1 MLWKTCPFLHV
12 VRKHFTLIHEYTYTS
27 HFALTSFP
35 KSAYLLLPKFTR
47 IESLHKDDK
56 APVTFILHWQEG
68 EKKGREETEKR
79 VREFKSELRT
89 RTFHP
94 RLTKGLSTWESQ
106 GGGRD
111 SVNFQHTFFQWTKL
125 TCITG
130 ALSAHSASTGGVS
143 AEQLACCKFTP

>member
-1 MLWKTCPFLHV
+1 MPLSACGSEAF
-12 VRKHFTLIHEYTYTS
+12 YTYTWVYLYFTFCS
-27 HFALTSFP
+27 DIIPKISIPPSPQIYTYRESSQGWQSPSNIYSALT
-35 KSAYLLLPKFTR
+35 R
-47 IESLHKDDK
+47 E
-56 APVTFILHWQEG
+56 EG